1 LKTRLFVVAAT
12 CAAAHVRQ
20 LLLSLLLG
28 ASGAAL
34 AATDAQQIAQAMKA
48 EFDSPGAPLSA
59 EPVSVEGSFA
69 IAGWSQSGSGGRAL
83 LQKLGN
89 QWQIV
94 LCAGDG
100 LLQPAMLVNA
110 GMSRETADRLVA
122 ATRAAESRLP
132 SSRRELFSRF
142 NGVVKIGKASDH
154 KGSPHAEHSVHA
166 THAGSPATG
175 TLTVTGAW
183 ARATPPGLTVGGA
196 YFTLVN
202 HGTQPDTLVSI
213 STPVAATAALHRT
226 ALENGLSTM
235 RAAGQITIAPGATL
249 KAEPGGLHV
258 MLMGLKSP
266 LVAGSKVPLT
276 LTFRLAGAITV
287 QVAVQ
292 PLNPGSPTGNA
303 GH

>member
-1 LKTRLFVVAAT
+1 MKTRLFVVAAT

-59 EPVSVEGSFA
+59 EPVSVEGPFA

-142 NGVVKIGKASDH
+142 NGVVKVGKASDH
-154 KGSPHAEHSVHA
+154 KGNP
-166 THAGSPATG
+166 HAGSPATG

-235 RAAGQITIAPGATL
+235 RAAGQLTIAPGATL

-266 LVAGSKVPLT
+266 LVAGSRVPLT

-287 QVAVQ
+287 QVDVQ
-292 PLNPGSPTGNA
+292 PLNSGSPTGNG